1 MSYRKFGVR
10 PIMLVSLFALH
21 AMPVF
26 AERPMAVDDAGALE
40 RGGAKLEFGWSP
52 DEAVRGYEGA
62 AGFGPIDTVEVE
74 LGFGRAYVLL
84 SEQRALEASRVS
96 H

>member
-1 MSYRKFGVR
+1 
-10 PIMLVSLFALH
+10 MLAILLASCP
-21 AMPVF
+21 PVL

-40 RGGAKLEFGWSP
+40 RGGAKLEFGWSR

>member
-1 MSYRKFGVR
+1 M
-10 PIMLVSLFALH
+10 
-21 AMPVF
+21 
-26 AERPMAVDDAGALE
+26 
-40 RGGAKLEFGWSP
+40 
-52 DEAVRGYEGA
+52 RGYEGA